1 MGLSNSPR
9 IVTDGLVLCLD
20 AANARSYPGTGATWY
35 DLSPYGH
42 TASIVGTST
51 WNSSYGGEF
60 DFSSGQT
67 TQYISLPY
75 QAAALT
81 GSYYTMEFWM
91 RPRSVGTRYFCSMS
105 SGSNHNYY
113 ILQNTSTIQRF
124 GGTGSVSYSQDEA
137 IQFCVVRDNS
147 NTGKFYKNGKFSTN
161 STSITTISSTVSGG
175 WILNQEQDSLGG
187 NFDPDQNFIGAFMM
201 IKLYNKALTPDEI
214 RQNYLATKGRY
225 E

>member
-1 MGLSNSPR
+1 MSLNHSPA

-20 AANARSYPGTGATWY
+20 AANKRSYPGTGATWY
-35 DLSPYGH
+35 DLSPYGF

-60 DFSSGQT
+60 DFPSNQT
-67 TQYISLPY
+67 SQYISLPY

-105 SGSNHNYY
+105 SGSDHNYY
-113 ILQNTSTIQRF
+113 ILQNTSTIQRY
-124 GGTGSVSYSQDEA
+124 GGTGSISYSQDEA
-137 IQFCVVRDNS
+137 MQFCVVRDNS
-147 NTGKFYKNGKFSTN
+147 NTGKFYKNGKFVTN
-161 STSITTISSTVSGG
+161 STSITRISNTVSGG

-187 NFDPDQNFIGAFMM
+187 GFDSNQNFIGAFMM
-201 IKLYNKALTPDEI
+201 VKLYSKALTAQEVG
-214 RQNYLATKGRY
+214 QNYEATVGRY
-225 E
+225 V